1 VNVNAVKGNIIPLGD
16 KVFVNNMN
24 FGEQTTAGGIVLMSD
39 DAKDRGI
46 HPRWAQVWAVGKDHA
61 EEFGIGDWI
70 LIEHGRWTRGILYE
84 YEDGTETTIRMVEN
98 KSIIMWD
105 TEQPKDAIIGRLDGG
120 EAPPSINPQDFVSI

>member
-1 VNVNAVKGNIIPLGD
+1 VNVNAVKGKITPLGN

-39 DAKDRGI
+39 DSKDHGI

-61 EEFGIGDWI
+61 EEFGVGDWI
-70 LIEHGRWTRGILYE
+70 LIEHGRWTRGIPYE

-105 TEQPKDAIIGRLDGG
+105 TEQPKDAIIGHLTGG

>member
-1 VNVNAVKGNIIPLGD
+1 MNVNAVKGKITPLGD

-24 FGEQTTAGGIVLMSD
+24 FGEQVTTGGIVLMSD
-39 DAKDRGI
+39 DAKDHGI

-61 EEFGIGDWI
+61 EEFSVGDWI
-70 LIEHGRWTRGILYE
+70 LIEHGRWTRGIPYE

-105 TEQPKDAIIGRLDGG
+105 TEQPKDAIIGHLDGG
-120 EAPPSINPQDFVSI
+120 GPPPSINPEDFVRI

>member
-1 VNVNAVKGNIIPLGD
+1 MNVNAVRGKIKPLGD

-24 FGEQTTAGGIVLMSD
+24 FGEQVTTGGIVLMSD
-39 DAKDRGI
+39 DSKDHGI

-61 EEFGIGDWI
+61 EEFNVGDWI
-70 LIEHGRWTRGILYE
+70 LVEHGRWTRGIPYE

-105 TEQPKDAIIGRLDGG
+105 TEQPKDAIIGHLDGG

>member
-16 KVFVNNMN
+16 KVFVHNMN
-24 FGEQTTAGGIVLMSD
+24 FGEQTTAGGIVLVSD

-46 HPRWAQVWAVGKDHA
+46 HPRWAQVWALGKDHA
-61 EEFGIGDWI
+61 EEFKIGDWI
-70 LIEHGRWTRGILYE
+70 LIEHGRWTRGIPYE

-105 TEQPKDAIIGRLDGG
+105 DEQPTDAIIGNITGADVNTAVEEYRR
-120 EAPPSINPQDFVSI
+120 